1 MNHETVCKFR
11 YFGIPKFC
19 GIHNFSNWN
28 IWKIFHWIKKQF
40 ANPDISGSRKIR
52 NVFIFLIISTLSS
65 VILNG
70 FKQILSCSSKTLN
83 INVEMKEKNVD
94 YMCRLLHCEL
104 LYWTTAR
111 KPWTPNQRLRIC
123 LAINYQHLKVMM
135 QQSGLG
141 RANDTQQIKDRARDR
156 QR

>member
-1 MNHETVCKFR
+1 
-11 YFGIPKFC
+11 
-19 GIHNFSNWN
+19 
-28 IWKIFHWIKKQF
+28 
-40 ANPDISGSRKIR
+40 
-52 NVFIFLIISTLSS
+52 
-65 VILNG
+65 
-70 FKQILSCSSKTLN
+70 
-83 INVEMKEKNVD
+83 MKEKNVD

-104 LYWTTAR
+104 LYWTIAR

-123 LAINYQHLKVMM
+123 LAINYHHLKVMM